1 MKSAQSQLLQ
11 RLGGCQEHCAHAP
24 TGFSGGW
31 PCSGHPSAGVTV
43 LDVLGIASANGPSLG
58 TLTEQLW
65 EMELV
70 GTPPGLGSAGWGDQ
84 EVGVRAGV
92 NSGEFCVSKVE
103 WVSQW
108 GFFSVKVSALE
119 SRCTEKEGFL
129 SPLSQQST
137 NLHLHPILPFSC
149 SIPLF
154 LLCEVDA
161 WPPFK
166 HETGQAL
173 DALEKH

>member
-11 RLGGCQEHCAHAP
+11 RLGGCQEHCAHVT

-58 TLTEQLW
+58 TLTQQLW

-103 WVSQW
+103 RVSQW

-119 SRCTEKEGFL
+119 SRCTEKEGFCHLCPNKAPTCTFTPSSPSPAPSL
-129 SPLSQQST
+129 SS
-137 NLHLHPILPFSC
+137 FC
-149 SIPLF
+149 
-154 LLCEVDA
+154 A
-161 WPPFK
+161 R
-166 HETGQAL
+166 
-173 DALEKH
+173 